1 MYLRCIL
8 VNLSLL
14 SPHSI
19 RAKANGM
26 RLRILPFLSRP
37 NGRLFLSNIARKV
50 QLDVVPKQ
58 NGYFHVHMYFEI
70 IVIVL
75 YNSQGMP
82 VVNPNTN
89 NAVSG
94 GMPKNEL
101 GFNDQTIR
109 AAFVHKVFFL
119 VAAMLGVVT
128 VMCALPYVHPPL
140 MAFTKNN
147 FGLYLGALSTFL
159 VVYFALMCC
168 CDGVITAYYSAAF
181 VVMAEAITAVSCAGI
196 ALFALVTKRDITG
209 VFGFMLIATI
219 VLMMFGFLVAMS
231 SFFFH
236 GRILHIVYALL
247 GALFFMFYLAIDI
260 QMIMGGRR
268 KYEISPKEHIFA
280 AIILFTVR

>member
-1 MYLRCIL
+1 
-8 VNLSLL
+8 
-14 SPHSI
+14 
-19 RAKANGM
+19 
-26 RLRILPFLSRP
+26 
-37 NGRLFLSNIARKV
+37 
-50 QLDVVPKQ
+50 
-58 NGYFHVHMYFEI
+58 
-70 IVIVL
+70 
-75 YNSQGMP
+75 MP

-168 CDGVITAYYSAAF
+168 CDGVRRRFPTNLICAGILTLSIGFVTMVITAYYSAAF